1 MEDSRIIE
9 LYWARDEQAIPETD
23 TKYGPFCRNLSK
35 NILGSIEDAE
45 ECVNDTYLRAWNS
58 MPPERPENLR
68 AWLGRIVR
76 NISIDLWRR
85 RSAKKRSNGIDAM
98 LSELEECIP
107 TPVSTEDIIDAK
119 ELTEIINR
127 WLSILSQTD
136 RRIFVHRYWYGESL
150 SEIAKRE
157 KMTSNELAG
166 KLYRLRQGLKRRLMH
181 EGVSL

>member
-58 MPPERPENLR
+58 MPPEKPMNLK

-85 RSAKKRSNGIDAM
+85 RGAKKRGDGIDAM

-107 TPVSTEDIIDAK
+107 SPVSVESAIDAK
-119 ELTEIINR
+119 ELTKIIDR
-127 WLSILSQTD
+127 WLGTLSRAD
-136 RRIFVHRYWYGESL
+136 RVIFMRRYWYGESV
-150 SEIAKRE
+150 SSIAAS
-157 KMTSNELAG
+157 SNVDAKKLAM
-166 KLYRLRQGLKRRLMH
+166 KLYRLRQSLKKWLIQ
-181 EGVSL
+181 EGVAL

>member
-9 LYWARDEQAIPETD
+9 LYWARNEQAIPETD

-58 MPPERPENLR
+58 MPPEKPMNLR

-85 RSAKKRSNGIDAM
+85 HGAKKRGDGIDA
-98 LSELEECIP
+98 LLGELEECVP
-107 TPVSTEDIIDAK
+107 SPVSVENEIDAK
-119 ELTEIINR
+119 ELTKIIEA
-127 WLSILSQTD
+127 WLSMLNQTE
-136 RRIFVHRYWYGESL
+136 RRIFVCRYWHGESVA
-150 SEIAKRE
+150 EIAKKE
-157 KMTSNELAG
+157 KMDSKALAG
-166 KLYRLRQGLKRRLMH
+166 KLYRLRQSLKNRLQR
-181 EGVSL
+181 EGVTL

>member
-58 MPPERPENLR
+58 MPPEKPMNLR

-85 RSAKKRSNGIDAM
+85 HGAKKRGDGIDAL
-98 LSELEECIP
+98 LSELEECVP
-107 TPVSTEDIIDAK
+107 SPVSVENEIDAK
-119 ELTEIINR
+119 ELTKIIEG
-127 WLSILSQTD
+127 WLDSLSRTD
-136 RRIFVHRYWYGESL
+136 RAIFMRRYWYGESV
-150 SEIAKRE
+150 IAIAIRE
-157 KMTSNELAG
+157 DTDANKMAG
-166 KLYRLRQGLKRRLMH
+166 KLYRLRKSLKNRLH
-181 EGVSL
+181 REGVTL